1 MVTFD
6 RAGHTMLGAT
16 DELRQLLVVVERSL
30 DQRALGV
37 RRRSNDANEQHAAAP
52 RARGVATP
60 MRLFDAR
67 RAHLGSAADELR
79 ASAEALGRQTAA
91 RRRYCRELAAARS
104 HWRCALHL
112 ARFFVH
118 GAPRSLSLPRVCAR
132 NPTHP
137 HAQGRHREEPRRFGA
152 EAAAF

>member
-1 MVTFD
+1 
-6 RAGHTMLGAT
+6 MLGAT

-37 RRRSNDANEQHAAAP
+37 RRRNNDANEHAAAAP
-52 RARGVATP
+52 RARVVATP

-67 RAHLGSAADELR
+67 RAHLGSAAHELR
-79 ASAEALGRQTAA
+79 ASAEALGRQTAV

-104 HWRCALHL
+104 HWRCALRL
-112 ARFFVH
+112 ARLFEK
-118 GAPRSLSLPRVCAR
+118 GAPLASHSRKPPHR
-132 NPTHP
+132 
-137 HAQGRHREEPRRFGA
+137 HAQGRHREESRRLGA